1 MKILVTY
8 DMFREGFTELESK
21 YEVTFPEGR
30 DFTYEEV
37 FEMIPEY
44 DVLCSMFDFPVNK
57 ELIDHASKL
66 RLIANYA
73 VGYNNI
79 DVAYALEKG
88 LTVANTPDPVTAP
101 TANIALGLML
111 DTARRITECDRKLRT
126 LGKDMKV
133 GVLENLGMPVTGQ
146 TLGIIGM
153 GRIGKAL
160 AKRANA
166 LGMDVIYHNRRQ
178 LCIEDETKLNVTY
191 VSKEELLAK
200 ADFVS
205 LNAPYTPDTYHILG
219 EEEFKQMKPSA
230 ILINTARGPLVDEH
244 ALVKALREGTI
255 HGAGLDVFE
264 FGDYPLP
271 ELLEMDNVVLT
282 PHIGTQTMETR
293 IIMARTVCNNVIG
306 FLEGDRPVSRVL
318 PAMTAAFILSE
329 LQSVGTPE
337 KAVHLSRFFKTGP
350 GQYGEGDQFLGVVVP
365 QTRSIAKAN
374 KATPFDELQLL
385 LDSPWHEAR
394 LCALLILVY
403 RFQDRKAMPEE
414 REAIFR
420 FYLKNMRRCNNWD
433 LVDLTCRDIVGE
445 YLVDKDRSLLY
456 RLAESENLWE
466 QRISIVS
473 TWAFIRRN
481 DFGDTL
487 ELSERLIGHKHDL
500 MHKAVGWMLREVGKK
515 ERQTLTDFLERNA
528 TRLPRTALRY
538 AIEHYPE
545 PERQYFLKKK

>member
-21 YEVTFPEGR
+21 YEVTFPKGR

-37 FEMIPEY
+37 FDMIPEY

-264 FGDYPLP
+264 FGDGQRGINPSYRHPDDGNP
-271 ELLEMDNVVLT
+271 YHHGSHGMQQRD
-282 PHIGTQTMETR
+282 
-293 IIMARTVCNNVIG
+293 
-306 FLEGDRPVSRVL
+306 RVL
-318 PAMTAAFILSE
+318 GRRPSRITGTPAMTAAFILSE

-403 RFQDRKAMPEE
+403 RFQDRKVMPEE